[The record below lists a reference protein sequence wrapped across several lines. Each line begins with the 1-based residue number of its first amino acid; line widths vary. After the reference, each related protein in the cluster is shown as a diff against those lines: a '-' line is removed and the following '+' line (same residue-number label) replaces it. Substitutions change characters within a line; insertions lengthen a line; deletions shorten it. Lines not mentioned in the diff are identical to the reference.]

1 MLFLMIGIVVVV
13 AVGALLKQQAR
24 HALPNEA
31 PAQPV
36 LSESDER
43 APQAV
48 LLPLE
53 EPDRLVIAGSS
64 EERPASIGER
74 DERPASSAS
83 SEERIEGQA
92 GLPAIQ
98 EEIDPLTPV
107 LAAAPISSP
116 SAVASATYSSAAPTA
131 LGGDSP
137 YSYGALQER
146 KKSGV
151 ASLLLRWCGK
161 TGSLQIGDFVILG
174 PVTYWSD
181 GSSTTSEPCCID
193 IILPVE
199 YPDEETPLPADG
211 AVSLQAYTTRSF
223 HIRKRKTVPSIR
235 A

>member
-48 LLPLE
+48 PLPLE

-74 DERPASSAS
+74 DERPASSAP

-107 LAAAPISSP
+107 LAAAPIS
-116 SAVASATYSSAAPTA
+116 
-131 LGGDSP
+131 
-137 YSYGALQER
+137 
-146 KKSGV
+146 
-151 ASLLLRWCGK
+151 
-161 TGSLQIGDFVILG
+161 
-174 PVTYWSD
+174 
-181 GSSTTSEPCCID
+181 
-193 IILPVE
+193 
-199 YPDEETPLPADG
+199 
-211 AVSLQAYTTRSF
+211 
-223 HIRKRKTVPSIR
+223 
-235 A
+235 